1 MGKKQKWWLVLIPVL
16 LVIAVFTGIFWDE
29 IVIRAAPQTVLMS
42 ALKET
47 FRTLEDRFEGEPML
61 LLAKNIDSEGRY
73 TADLEMDTSCLLL
86 GDTTYDMSVQI
97 DLPSRQ
103 ILAEGVIGNAGKEL
117 ALSLYLDQNF
127 LAVSSQ
133 ELLQG
138 NYYGITYETFSE
150 DIRSIPMLSFLIPE
164 ATLQEWTDS
173 IQGVQEQMNREYTI
187 PELPEISESDLQKA
201 ILGVLAFPCKV
212 TQENVTMNGADLACH
227 KLTYS
232 ASGATVFEILGTIMD
247 TQETSEGTVSAS
259 FYLCEKK
266 LVRVDFDGAAGK
278 NQVTYSLL
286 LGTDA
291 LTDPLTLQTVQTEN
305 GNREETTVNVETQR
319 RAQVLCQKWSICQTE
334 KQTNLSYRWNPETG
348 DMELLLDSMQEP
360 VTLNLTETETG
371 FRIVTEDFAELLNA
385 LDSEKKDREAISCT
399 MTLQKGA
406 SIEAPAYK
414 NLDQWSLEDLL
425 TLLGGIGSLLGLG
438 LK

>member
-1 MGKKQKWWLVLIPVL
+1 MSKKQKWWLFLIPVL
-16 LVIAVFTGIFWDE
+16 LAIMVLTGIFWDE
-29 IVIRAAPQTVLMS
+29 ILIRAAPQTVLMS

-47 FRTLEDRFEGEPML
+47 FSALEERFEDEPML
-61 LLAKNIDSEGRY
+61 LLAKNVDPEGRY
-73 TADLEMDTSCLLL
+73 TADLTMDTSYQLL
-86 GDTTYDMSVQI
+86 GQTSYDMTVQI
-97 DLPSRQ
+97 DLPSQ
-103 ILAEGVIGNAGKEL
+103 QVLAEGVIGNAGKDL

-138 NYYGITYETFSE
+138 NYYGITYDTFAE
-150 DIRSIPMLSFLIPE
+150 DIRSIPMLRFLIPE

-173 IQGVQEQMNREYTI
+173 IQGVQERMNQEYAI
-187 PELPEISESDLQKA
+187 PEFPEISESDLQKA

-212 TQENVTMNGADLACH
+212 TQENVPINGAELACH

-232 ASGATVFEILGTIMD
+232 ASGATVCEILGTIMD
-247 TQETSEGTVSAS
+247 TQGASEGTVSAS
-259 FYLCEKK
+259 FYLYEKK
-266 LVRVDFDGAAGK
+266 LVRVGFDGVAGEK
-278 NQVTYSLL
+278 QVAYSLL

-291 LTDPLTLQTVQTEN
+291 LADPLTLQIVQTGN

-319 RAQVLCQKWSICQTE
+319 REQVLYQKWSICQTE
-334 KQTNLSYRWNPETG
+334 KQTNLSYHWNPETG

-360 VTLNLTETETG
+360 ITLNLAETEMG

-385 LDSEKKDREAISCT
+385 LDTEKKDREAISCT
-399 MTLQKGA
+399 MTLQKGT

-425 TLLGGIGSLLGLG
+425 TLLDGIGSLLGLG